1 MIIKQHN
8 VLINTIQAQ
17 VILDNLKSF
26 VEENKSIEQ
35 DINCDDEER
44 KALREERLE
53 TEILIQ
59 QIEALK
65 W

>member
-53 TEILIQ
+53 TEMLIQ
-59 QIEALK
+59 QLEALE

>member
-53 TEILIQ
+53 AEMLIK
-59 QIEALK
+59 QIEALE

>member
-26 VEENKSIEQ
+26 IEENKSIEQ

-53 TEILIQ
+53 TEMLIQ
-59 QIEALK
+59 QLEALE